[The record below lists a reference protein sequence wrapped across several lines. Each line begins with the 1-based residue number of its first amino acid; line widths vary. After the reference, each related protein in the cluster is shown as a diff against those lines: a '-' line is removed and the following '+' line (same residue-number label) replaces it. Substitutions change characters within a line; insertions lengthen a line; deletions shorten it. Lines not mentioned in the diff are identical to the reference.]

1 MPRTCRLYLDTVVTL
16 RGVEQNGRSRW
27 IGTGFFCR
35 AFRSYWPTREL
46 LFLVTNAHVVCQGFE
61 HINVVVPPREGDR
74 AVTYSVTGKIG
85 LGPSKWEV
93 DGHHDLAVLLLD
105 PEHLPE
111 DEIRDRTFQVEADAL
126 TIRELRRLRIGEGDE
141 ALLVGFAFPQ
151 HDPVEDYPAV
161 RLATIVRV
169 PKRAS
174 CRRSFLLEGT
184 TFPGNSGSPVIVRP
198 GRDACGDDRADGSG
212 KLIGII
218 RAGGN
223 AATTIRSDKQGIPV
237 EVREGVGQ
245 IHIVPVDV
253 LRRSINV
260 IIGNVLL
267 AETFGPM
274 FRKVRGWMRRSR
286 G

>member
-1 MPRTCRLYLDTVVTL
+1 MPRTCRPYLDTVVTL
-16 RGVEQNGRSRW
+16 GGVKQNGRSRW

-61 HINVVVPPREGDR
+61 HMDVVVSPREGDR
-74 AVTYSVTGKIG
+74 AVTYSVTGEIG
-85 LGPSKWEV
+85 LGPSKWQV
-93 DGHHDLAVLLLD
+93 DEHHDLAVLLLD
-105 PEHLPE
+105 PEHLPK

-151 HDPVEDYPAV
+151 HDPVVDYPAV
-161 RLATIVRV
+161 RLATIVRL
-169 PKRAS
+169 PERAS
-174 CRRSFLLEGT
+174 GRRSFLLEGT

-198 GRDACGDDRADGSG
+198 GRDACGDGRAGGSG

-223 AATTIRSDKQGIPV
+223 AATTIRSDKQGVPV
-237 EVREGVGQ
+237 EVREGVGKVY
-245 IHIVPVDV
+245 IVPVDM
-253 LRRSINV
+253 LRSVINA
-260 IIGNVLL
+260 IIGAIFL

-274 FRKVRGWMRRSR
+274 FRKVRGWMR
-286 G
+286 GKVE

>member
-1 MPRTCRLYLDTVVTL
+1 MPRTCRPYLDTVVAL
-16 RGVEQNGRSRW
+16 AGVKQNGRSRW
-27 IGTGFFCR
+27 TGTGFFCR
-35 AFRSYWPTREL
+35 ARWSYRQTREL
-46 LFLVTNAHVVCQGFE
+46 LFLVTNAHVVRQGFE
-61 HINVVVPPREGDR
+61 RINVMVPPREGDQ

-85 LGPSKWEV
+85 LGPSKWQV
-93 DGHHDLAVLLLD
+93 NGHHDLAVLLLD
-105 PEHLPE
+105 PEHLPK

-174 CRRSFLLEGT
+174 RRRSFLLEGT
-184 TFPGNSGSPVIVRP
+184 IFPGNSGSPVIVRP
-198 GRDACGDDRADGSG
+198 GRDACGDDRAGGSG

-223 AATTIRSDKQGIPV
+223 AATTIRSDKQGVPV
-237 EVREGVGQ
+237 EVREGVGKVY
-245 IHIVPVDV
+245 IVPVDM
-253 LRRSINV
+253 LRSVINA
-260 IIGNVLL
+260 IIGAIFL

-274 FRKVRGWMRRSR
+274 FRKVRGWMR
-286 G
+286 GKVE